1 MIAAVVMA
9 KRKRSRGTAG
19 RTKTRETPGA
29 DYDSPWKEALDRFF
43 EPCLAFF
50 FPHVHAEID
59 WARGYEMLDKELQP
73 IVRQAK
79 HGRRYVDK
87 LVKVW
92 LKTGEERWILIHI
105 EVQGSKEGD
114 FPKRMHVYNHRI
126 FDRYDQ
132 EVISLVILADDDPDW
147 RPNRYETARW
157 GFRSLTEFPIVK
169 VLDYAGKYQEL
180 EADPNPFAVAVL
192 AQLKALETRQSP
204 AERRIW
210 KVRLVKG
217 LYGRGMDSEDVRRLL
232 RFIDWVLELPEPLDQ
247 LFRDEITAFQ
257 QEKVMPF
264 IDLWERMAIEK
275 ALLEGIEPL
284 LDVKFGVE
292 GLALMPEIREIRDH
306 VLLRKILKRIRTA
319 SSPAEVRRVWTRKP
333 RPKPTEPMTEDET
346 PPEEATPAPRR
357 SGRRRT

>member
-1 MIAAVVMA
+1 
-9 KRKRSRGTAG
+9 
-19 RTKTRETPGA
+19 
-29 DYDSPWKEALDRFF
+29 
-43 EPCLAFF
+43 
-50 FPHVHAEID
+50 
-59 WARGYEMLDKELQP
+59 
-73 IVRQAK
+73 
-79 HGRRYVDK
+79 
-87 LVKVW
+87 
-92 LKTGEERWILIHI
+92 
-105 EVQGSKEGD
+105 
-114 FPKRMHVYNHRI
+114 MHVYNHRI
-126 FDRYDQ
+126 FDRYGR
-132 EVISLVILADDDPDW
+132 EVVSLAILADDDPDW
-147 RPNRYETARW
+147 RPNRYEAARW

-169 VLDYAGKYQEL
+169 LLDYAGKYQEL

-217 LYGRGMDSEDVRRLL
+217 LYARGMDPEDVRRLL
-232 RFIDWVLELPEPLDQ
+232 RFIDWVLELPEPLEQ

-257 QEKVMPF
+257 QEKVMRF

-284 LDVKFGVE
+284 LDVKFGAE

-346 PPEEATPAPRR
+346 APEEATPAPRR
-357 SGRRRT
+357 SGRRRS